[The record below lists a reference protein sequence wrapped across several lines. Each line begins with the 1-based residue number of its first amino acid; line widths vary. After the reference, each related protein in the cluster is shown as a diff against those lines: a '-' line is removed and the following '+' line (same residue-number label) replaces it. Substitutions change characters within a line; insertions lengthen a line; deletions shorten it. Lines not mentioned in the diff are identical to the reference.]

1 MTRLFEELL
10 AEAEARGFA
19 RGFAQG
25 VAQGRAEV
33 VAIVL
38 SDRFGTVPPDF
49 TTRLT
54 SILVRSDGMKLAER
68 LLCAETWEA
77 VQDLLESATVH

>member
-1 MTRLFEELL
+1 MTRLFEELM

-19 RGFAQG
+19 EG
-25 VAQGRAEV
+25 VAQGWAEV
-33 VAIVL
+33 AAIVL

-54 SILVRSDGMKLAER
+54 HLLVRSDDMKLAER
-68 LLCAETWEA
+68 MLCAETWEA
-77 VQDLLESATVH
+77 VQDLLESATVQ

>member
-1 MTRLFEELL
+1 MTRLFEELM

-19 RGFAQG
+19 QG
-25 VAQGRAEV
+25 WAEV

-38 SDRFGTVPPDF
+38 SDRFGAVPPDF

-54 SILVRSDGMKLAER
+54 SLLVRSDGMKLAER